1 MINNGQHSYRKQR
14 GAVVVCNKHSFMD
27 AKTNFLEEWAGGETI
42 RGGPKTGQVEFKTW
56 GPSSSYERKRYL
68 ISFQIEQF
76 FGNEKNSEILWRMLI
91 LFSLVS
97 NINFC
102 FLSKNI
108 LFRFRNSDFQLP
120 WYKLK
125 VAKVIF

>member
-1 MINNGQHSYRKQR
+1 
-14 GAVVVCNKHSFMD
+14 MD

-68 ISFQIEQF
+68 IFFQIEQF